1 MAVIGRPSLYSD
13 ELAALI
19 LGRISDGES
28 LRKICLDAEMPDRE
42 TVRRWLLQN
51 EAFCGQYARARE
63 EQADTLADEITDIAD
78 GNDAPDN
85 KRVRIDAR
93 KWVAGKL
100 RPKKYGERTA
110 HEHTGPG
117 GGAIVLQVKADD
129 LGLL

>member
-1 MAVIGRPSLYSD
+1 MGRPSEFSA
-13 ELAALI
+13 EVAAKL
-19 LGRISDGES
+19 LERIAEGES
-28 LRKICLDAEMPDRE
+28 LRQICAAEDMPGRS
-42 TVRRWLLQN
+42 TVYQWLCAN
-51 EAFCGQYARARE
+51 KEFADQYARARE

-117 GGAIVLQVKADD
+117 GGAIVLHVKADD